1 MKKLKY
7 NFGIFIVL
15 AFLFSGCQEDDVSV
29 GEIIA
34 PSNIQ
39 VTIDIVGADASNPNG
54 DGSGTVNFSA
64 IADNAITYTFVYNGN
79 SSSSPSGTQS
89 YDFSVTGLSTYTVT
103 VIAVGTGGVS
113 SSTTV
118 EVEVLVLYE
127 PPIELITM
135 LTTGSWRIKNEAP
148 AHFGLGPVGGQIIGE
163 FFPAP
168 PNDKATVGMYDD
180 RYIFNVDGTFTH
192 ITNSENDDPTED
204 PSGTVFGRVN
214 LIDELGPHS
223 IAPNGADIENYPLND
238 YSTSWS
244 VSAPGGLETLNLT
257 GIGFIGYYTG
267 GNHKY
272 ELFRYEEQPDN
283 ELILR
288 TTDGNNEFDWWFI
301 ITSEEPG
308 GTDDIAE
315 PPFDTLV
322 WADEFDASGAPSTTN
337 WTYDIGT
344 GDNGWGN
351 GESQSYTNDSSN
363 VIVED
368 GLLKITARAEN
379 GGYTSARI
387 KTQDLFSFTYG
398 KVDVRAKLPTGGGTW
413 PAIWMLGSNITEV
426 GWPNCGE
433 IDIMEHVGNNQDV
446 VSSALHF
453 PGNNGGNAIFEET
466 NIAGASTDFHIYSVE
481 WSSTEIIF
489 SIDGTPYHTFP
500 YSNNLP
506 FYNNDF
512 FLILNV
518 AMGGTFGGAIDP
530 AFTESTMEIDYV
542 RVYQ

>member
-7 NFGIFIVL
+7 SLGIFILL

-29 GEIIA
+29 GEIVA

-39 VTIDIVGADASNPNG
+39 VTVDIVGADPNNPNG

-64 IADNAITYTFVYNGN
+64 TADNAITYTYVFNGTAE
-79 SSSSPSGTQS
+79 SSPSGNRS
-89 YDFSVTGLSTYTVT
+89 YNFSVTGVSTYVVT

-118 EVEVLVLYE
+118 EVDVLVLYE

-135 LTTGSWRIKNEAP
+135 LTSGPWRIKSEAP
-148 AHFGLGPVGGQIIGE
+148 GHFGLGPVGGTEPSG
-163 FFPAP
+163 FFAAP

-180 RYIFNVDGTFTH
+180 RYLFNADGTFTH

-223 IAPNGADIENYPLND
+223 IDPNGADIENYPLND

-244 VSAPGGLETLNLT
+244 VSAPGGIESLNLT

-267 GNHKY
+267 GNHSY
-272 ELFRYEEQPDN
+272 ELFRFAEQPAN

-288 TTDGNNEFDWWFI
+288 TTDGNNEFDWWLI

-322 WADEFDASGAPSTTN
+322 WSDEFDTVGAPSTAN
-337 WTYDIGT
+337 WTYDLGT

-351 GESQSYTNDSSN
+351 NESQSYTDDPSN

-368 GLLKITARAEN
+368 GVLKITARAEN

-466 NIAGASTDFHIYSVE
+466 NVAGASTDFHVYSVE
-481 WSSTEIIF
+481 WSSTEIVF
-489 SIDGTPYHTFP
+489 SIDDTPYHTFP